1 MSEDI
6 VNIIGN
12 GQSAGYFRDDQKGIR
27 LTCNLP
33 PMAIDNV
40 FATIMVDFKMMRAIQ
55 DGSVQVPGHWVLG
68 NRPKIHM
75 EQNSS
80 FYLRHASQIRG
91 FYLDVPPYARNAT
104 DFNCGH
110 VATHYGV
117 SRWKPKVCN
126 MFGFNSI
133 FDFDMTSSTDF
144 YLESDR
150 GQQNTNRLANN
161 WRGIWPQLFREFPDT
176 EFRLFHKHPNTKME
190 CPQNVTIVTP

>member
-55 DGSVQVPGHWVLG
+55 DGSVQVPGHWILG

-75 EQNSS
+75 NRT
-80 FYLRHASQIRG
+80 L
-91 FYLDVPPYARNAT
+91 L
-104 DFNCGH
+104 
-110 VATHYGV
+110 
-117 SRWKPKVCN
+117 
-126 MFGFNSI
+126 SI
-133 FDFDMTSSTDF
+133 
-144 YLESDR
+144 
-150 GQQNTNRLANN
+150 
-161 WRGIWPQLFREFPDT
+161 
-176 EFRLFHKHPNTKME
+176 
-190 CPQNVTIVTP
+190 